1 MRTRGR
7 AASRITE
14 QALHTSDQPDQKEQD
29 VNIDRR
35 LKRRIG
41 VGVAIVLVASAL
53 AACSS
58 SKGSSAPVGSTSATS
73 SAPADAGLT
82 EAVFTQI
89 ANLYVNPPPTTG
101 PKPVKNKNIWWM
113 GCGNSV
119 PACKLLSDAGGQ
131 AAKLLGWN
139 FHVADGNLNQNGG
152 YATAIR
158 TALAAKPDALVIQGM
173 DCGQIEQPLQEAKA
187 QGVPVLGVQSIDC
200 SDETSGAPS
209 LISVQYEYSN
219 NAKTLRQYYEAFGQ
233 VAAKYLIAKENGKA
247 QVIANL
253 GKGGFYEYMNDGF
266 RSVMATCSAC
276 KIVDEVRWADA
287 DTAPNGPWVHAF
299 SAALAKDATANSV
312 FIPFDSLMTTSGG
325 IQAIKDSGRKVDLV
339 GANGNDP
346 ATIQAVR
353 DGQLTAITAAQDF
366 RWLSYGA
373 IDELNRLFNKQ
384 PSVPE
389 GIGPTLV
396 DQTHGLPAAGQAYT
410 STTDFVSLYKTLWG
424 V

>member
-1 MRTRGR
+1 MTVDRFMR
-7 AASRITE
+7 
-14 QALHTSDQPDQKEQD
+14 
-29 VNIDRR
+29 RR
-35 LKRRIG
+35 LG
-41 VGVAIVLVASAL
+41 VGVAAVLLASVL

-58 SKGSSAPVGSTSATS
+58 SGSGASGGSNTPNVS
-73 SAPADAGLT
+73 SSTADAASAGLT
-82 EAVFTQI
+82 EAVFTEI

-101 PKPVKNKNIWWM
+101 PTPVKTKNIWWM

-119 PACKLLSDAGGQ
+119 PACKLLSDSGGE
-131 AAKLLGWN
+131 AAKLLGWS

-173 DCGQIEQPLQEAKA
+173 DCGQIEQPLLEAKA

-200 SDETSGAPS
+200 SDETPGAPS
-209 LISVQYEYSN
+209 LITVQYQYSD
-219 NAKTLRQYYEAFGQ
+219 NAKTLKDYYNAFGR
-233 VAAKYLIAKENGKA
+233 VAARYLIAKEKGNA

-253 GKGGFYEYMNDGF
+253 GKGGFYEYMNAGF
-266 RSVMATCSAC
+266 RSELATCSGC

-299 SAALAKDATANSV
+299 SAALARYANANSV

-325 IQAIKDSGRKVDLV
+325 IQAITDSGRKVDLV

-353 DGQLTAITAAQDF
+353 DGQLSAITAAQDF

-373 IDELNRLFNKQ
+373 IDELNRLFSNQ

-396 DQTHGLPAAGQAYT
+396 DATHNLPPVGKAYAAT
-410 STTDFVSLYKTLWG
+410 IDFVSLYKKLWG
-424 V
+424 VS

>member
-1 MRTRGR
+1 VNVDRT
-7 AASRITE
+7 
-14 QALHTSDQPDQKEQD
+14 
-29 VNIDRR
+29 
-35 LKRRIG
+35 LKRGIG
-41 VGVAIVLVASAL
+41 VGVAVVLLASAL
-53 AACSS
+53 AACSGSKS
-58 SKGSSAPVGSTSATS
+58 SNGSGGSTGTTS
-73 SAPADAGLT
+73 KSPDASAGLT

-101 PKPVKNKNIWWM
+101 PTPVKNKNIWWM

-119 PACKLLSDAGGQ
+119 PACKLLSDAGGE
-131 AAKLLGWN
+131 AAKLLGWT

-200 SDETSGAPS
+200 ADETPGAPS
-209 LISVQYEYSN
+209 LISVQYEYSD
-219 NAKTLRQYYEAFGQ
+219 NAKALKDYYNAFGR
-233 VAAKYLIAKENGKA
+233 VAAKYLIAKEKGSA

-266 RSVMATCSAC
+266 RSEMQTCSGC

-299 SAALAKDATANSV
+299 SASLAKNPNANSV

-346 ATIQAVR
+346 ATIEAVR
-353 DGQLTAITAAQDF
+353 DGQLSAITAAQDF

-373 IDELNRLFNKQ
+373 IDELNRLFNNQ

-396 DQTHGLPAAGQAYT
+396 DATHNLPAQGKAYT
-410 STTDFVSLYKTLWG
+410 ATIDFVGLYKKLWG
-424 V
+424 VS